1 MSECTHNC
9 STCSSGCGSSE
20 FHRDE
25 SLMEKLM
32 PGASVKK
39 VIAVVS
45 GKGGVG
51 KSMVTSLLAA
61 ETQRRGFRTA
71 ILDADL
77 TGPSIPKAFGVSER
91 MRAAADHMLPVT
103 TPSGIQMVSMN
114 LLLDAPEEPVL
125 WRGPVIAGV
134 VAQFWSEV
142 MWDDVDYMF
151 IDLPPGT
158 GDVPLTVMQG
168 LPLDRIVIVS
178 SPQDLVGMIVE
189 KAVKMAR
196 MMKVPVLSLVENMSY
211 FICPDCGKVHEI
223 FGESKVQKLAAI
235 YGIDAFIR
243 LPINPDSARL
253 VDEGRVEDIDCDY
266 VAALADAPP
275 PADES
280 AGGGA
285 VYAGLLF
292 CGGHMPS
299 SVTASL
305 RKSRE
310 MHHSAASPTRVYTTR
325 LTVAVWP
332 PNSHATISKR
342 NSPMLPQ
349 LSPPT
354 MANISAM
361 RSIIMGKTPLL
372 FYRGYFPRIAEKY
385 AFDKTSAGATF
396 LALYKNTAA
405 VYYLITAYPIGL
417 FERPAHIFI
426 PPAGDPSCHLTWRA
440 ASARRFFM
448 CSRAGDI
455 IPRPP
460 AGYSKE
466 IISTAA

>member
-114 LLLDAPEEPVL
+114 LLLDAPEKPVL

-168 LPLDRIVIVS
+168 LPLDGIVIVS

-266 VAALADAPP
+266 VAALADT
-275 PADES
+275 
-280 AGGGA
+280 
-285 VYAGLLF
+285 V
-292 CGGHMPS
+292 
-299 SVTASL
+299 L
-305 RKSRE
+305 R
-310 MHHSAASPTRVYTTR
+310 
-325 LTVAVWP
+325 
-332 PNSHATISKR
+332 
-342 NSPMLPQ
+342 
-349 LSPPT
+349 
-354 MANISAM
+354 
-361 RSIIMGKTPLL
+361 
-372 FYRGYFPRIAEKY
+372 
-385 AFDKTSAGATF
+385 
-396 LALYKNTAA
+396 
-405 VYYLITAYPIGL
+405 
-417 FERPAHIFI
+417 
-426 PPAGDPSCHLTWRA
+426 
-440 ASARRFFM
+440 
-448 CSRAGDI
+448 
-455 IPRPP
+455 
-460 AGYSKE
+460 
-466 IISTAA
+466 

>member
-1 MSECTHNC
+1 MEQSNAYKTVISAYFSGRGYFTTINQKLFGTDCFADVVAVLPIFRELQWRTQMGYAPCGILQYLHAGDWVDVDDLVERCGYSLAFVGSVLEDAASRDWIELDLTGEKPRGCWKKRRNGGTAKMSECTHNC

-32 PGASVKK
+32 PGASVRK

-103 TPSGIQMVSMN
+103 TLSGIQMVSMN

-168 LPLDRIVIVS
+168 LPLDGIVIVS

-266 VAALADAPP
+266 VAALADT
-275 PADES
+275 
-280 AGGGA
+280 
-285 VYAGLLF
+285 V
-292 CGGHMPS
+292 
-299 SVTASL
+299 L
-305 RKSRE
+305 R
-310 MHHSAASPTRVYTTR
+310 
-325 LTVAVWP
+325 
-332 PNSHATISKR
+332 
-342 NSPMLPQ
+342 
-349 LSPPT
+349 
-354 MANISAM
+354 
-361 RSIIMGKTPLL
+361 
-372 FYRGYFPRIAEKY
+372 
-385 AFDKTSAGATF
+385 
-396 LALYKNTAA
+396 
-405 VYYLITAYPIGL
+405 
-417 FERPAHIFI
+417 
-426 PPAGDPSCHLTWRA
+426 
-440 ASARRFFM
+440 
-448 CSRAGDI
+448 
-455 IPRPP
+455 
-460 AGYSKE
+460 
-466 IISTAA
+466 

>member
-20 FHRDE
+20 FHRYE

-51 KSMVTSLLAA
+51 KSMVTSLL
-61 ETQRRGFRTA
+61 
-71 ILDADL
+71 
-77 TGPSIPKAFGVSER
+77 
-91 MRAAADHMLPVT
+91 AAADHMLPVT

-151 IDLPPGT
+151 IDLPQGT

-168 LPLDRIVIVS
+168 LPLDGIVIVS
-178 SPQDLVGMIVE
+178 SPQDLVGMIVG

-266 VAALADAPP
+266 VAALADT
-275 PADES
+275 
-280 AGGGA
+280 
-285 VYAGLLF
+285 V
-292 CGGHMPS
+292 
-299 SVTASL
+299 L
-305 RKSRE
+305 R
-310 MHHSAASPTRVYTTR
+310 
-325 LTVAVWP
+325 
-332 PNSHATISKR
+332 
-342 NSPMLPQ
+342 
-349 LSPPT
+349 
-354 MANISAM
+354 
-361 RSIIMGKTPLL
+361 
-372 FYRGYFPRIAEKY
+372 
-385 AFDKTSAGATF
+385 
-396 LALYKNTAA
+396 
-405 VYYLITAYPIGL
+405 
-417 FERPAHIFI
+417 
-426 PPAGDPSCHLTWRA
+426 
-440 ASARRFFM
+440 
-448 CSRAGDI
+448 
-455 IPRPP
+455 
-460 AGYSKE
+460 
-466 IISTAA
+466 